1 MGRGSGGWGLFIAP
15 ILSKDLLTGL
25 KGTYVENIALLSF

>member
-1 MGRGSGGWGLFIAP
+1 MGGEWGLFIAP

-25 KGTYVENIALLSF
+25 KGTYVDNIALLSF